1 MKDGPQK
8 LFADSLPSHGYGTDN
23 LEYGVRFMPLSE
35 LIQKAIVQFNWRH
48 SVKFLAYDIDSESA
62 IFDWYDNNYPPPNI
76 LVLNPSNGHAHY
88 LYGLEVPVHKYEG
101 ASVKALRY
109 MSAVDIALTETL
121 KADPGYSKL
130 LCKNPLS
137 NKWIVSYPRQEA
149 YDLDELSSW
158 VDMDKYKDRRRRLP
172 DIGYGRNVNLFNAV
186 RSRAYRER
194 REPFLSEELFRY
206 SVSCHAMAVN
216 AEFDKPLPHSE
227 VRATVKSI
235 TRWTWRNISAAGFKQ
250 WGDDRRAVSARVRKE
265 KSMNLRQQIVE
276 AVEQCPSLS
285 QEDIA
290 AMMGCSRE
298 TVNRHLR
305 AYKGS
310 VTSVISDKG
319 SNSGSVEVSD
329 GR

>member
-1 MKDGPQK
+1 
-8 LFADSLPSHGYGTDN
+8 
-23 LEYGVRFMPLSE
+23 
-35 LIQKAIVQFNWRH
+35 
-48 SVKFLAYDIDSESA
+48 
-62 IFDWYDNNYPPPNI
+62 
-76 LVLNPSNGHAHY
+76 
-88 LYGLEVPVHKYEG
+88 
-101 ASVKALRY
+101 
-109 MSAVDIALTETL
+109 
-121 KADPGYSKL
+121 
-130 LCKNPLS
+130 
-137 NKWIVSYPRQEA
+137 
-149 YDLDELSSW
+149 
-158 VDMDKYKDRRRRLP
+158 MDKYKDRRRRLP